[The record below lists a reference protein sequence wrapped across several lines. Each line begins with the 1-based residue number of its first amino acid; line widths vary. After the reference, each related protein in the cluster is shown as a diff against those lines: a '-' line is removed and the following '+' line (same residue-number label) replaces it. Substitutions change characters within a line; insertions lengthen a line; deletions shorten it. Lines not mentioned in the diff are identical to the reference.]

1 MCCCCCSWSWDFAQN
16 AHTGGLNAKHL
27 FNQKEFPFTDLTFTT
42 NNIYA
47 ILNQKRDL
55 EQKVDSMQC
64 FMCNKNQKTMIK
76 FMATQHIQKKTP
88 PKIDGLVVHLSF
100 FWKRFGERIQGHL
113 TVTIGNDNYESLTTE
128 NDKNRLLAGTNE
140 ALKSR
145 VQTTK
150 K

>member
-1 MCCCCCSWSWDFAQN
+1 MLPKLLCFIQSHVTITSDIFL
-16 AHTGGLNAKHL
+16 GLKAF

-55 EQKVDSMQC
+55 ELEVDSMQC

-100 FWKRFGERIQGHL
+100 SGKGWREDTGSLNGHYRER
-113 TVTIGNDNYESLTTE
+113 
-128 NDKNRLLAGTNE
+128 
-140 ALKSR
+140 
-145 VQTTK
+145 
-150 K
+150 

>member
-1 MCCCCCSWSWDFAQN
+1 MCFIHHYFRDIFL
-16 AHTGGLNAKHL
+16 GLKAF

-55 EQKVDSMQC
+55 ELEVDGMQC

-76 FMATQHIQKKTP
+76 FMATQHIQKNSAAENRWTCCSS
-88 PKIDGLVVHLSF
+88 VF
-100 FWKRFGERIQGHL
+100 FLEKVGERIQGHL
-113 TVTIGNDNYESLTTE
+113 TVTIRNDNYESLTTE

-140 ALKSR
+140 AWIR
-145 VQTTK
+145 GTK
-150 K
+150 GQKL

>member
-1 MCCCCCSWSWDFAQN
+1 MCFIHNFRDIFL
-16 AHTGGLNAKHL
+16 GLKAF
-27 FNQKEFPFTDLTFTT
+27 FNQKKFPFTDLTFTT

-76 FMATQHIQKKTP
+76 FMATQHIQKTL
-88 PKIDGLVVHLSF
+88 PKIDGTCCSSVF
-100 FWKRFGERIQGHL
+100 FLEKVGERIQGHL

-128 NDKNRLLAGTNE
+128 NDKSRLLAGTNE
-140 ALKSR
+140 ALRAVIEWRLYIKR
-145 VQTTK
+145 VG
-150 K
+150 